1 VSAALAFNFS
11 RGGTETIF
19 WLRGETN
26 LLVAHFEKGHKGGYA
41 VMGWDQVGHI
51 NTAESEQQPIGG
63 LPKRAF
69 DLIVAAIAVAVT
81 SPLFLFAALTVILTS
96 RGPIFFRH
104 ERIGYGGRSFI
115 CYKFRT
121 MVVDADMRL
130 RHLLAADAFVR
141 TEWESCQKLAYDP
154 RVTPGGQLLRLSSLD
169 ELPQLIN
176 VIRGDMSLVGP
187 RPIVEAEIH
196 RYREK
201 FADYLRARPGI
212 TGSWQVSGRND
223 VSFEARTELDQAYV
237 RGWSFLG
244 DIMIILKTIPAVLL
258 SRGCY

>member
-1 VSAALAFNFS
+1 M
-11 RGGTETIF
+11 R
-19 WLRGETN
+19 
-26 LLVAHFEKGHKGGYA
+26 
-41 VMGWDQVGHI
+41 DQVYWRHVERV
-51 NTAESEQQPIGG
+51 AEAEQGPVGG
-63 LPKRAF
+63 LTKRTF
-69 DLIVAAIAVAVT
+69 DLILAVT
-81 SPLFLFAALTVILTS
+81 ALVVASPLFLFASLTVVVAS
-96 RGPIFFRH
+96 RGPVFFRH
-104 ERIGYGGRSFI
+104 ERIGYGGQPFI

-121 MVVDADMRL
+121 MVVDADMHL
-130 RHLLAADAFVR
+130 RHLLAEDVLAR
-141 TEWESCQKLAYDP
+141 GEWESSQKLTYDP

-201 FADYLRARPGI
+201 FADYRRARPGI

-223 VSFEARTELDQAYV
+223 ISFEERTEFDRAYV

-244 DIMIILKTIPAVLL
+244 DIMIILKTVPVVLL

>member
-1 VSAALAFNFS
+1 MSWSVIM
-11 RGGTETIF
+11 R
-19 WLRGETN
+19 
-26 LLVAHFEKGHKGGYA
+26 
-41 VMGWDQVGHI
+41 DQVYSRHVDRV
-51 NTAESEQQPIGG
+51 AEAEQGPVGG
-63 LPKRAF
+63 LTKRTF
-69 DLIVAAIAVAVT
+69 DLIVAVIALAVT
-81 SPLFLFAALTVILTS
+81 SPLFLFAMLTVMLTS

-104 ERIGYGGRSFI
+104 ERIGYGGRRFI

-121 MVVDADMRL
+121 MVVDADMHL
-130 RHLLAADAFVR
+130 WHLLEADAFAR
-141 TEWESCQKLAYDP
+141 TEWESRQKLTYDS

-201 FADYLRARPGI
+201 FADYRRARPGI

-223 VSFEARTELDQAYV
+223 VSFEKRTELDRAYV

>member
-1 VSAALAFNFS
+1 
-11 RGGTETIF
+11 
-19 WLRGETN
+19 
-26 LLVAHFEKGHKGGYA
+26 
-41 VMGWDQVGHI
+41 MGWDQVGHVDRV
-51 NTAESEQQPIGG
+51 AEAERQPVGG
-63 LPKRAF
+63 PTKRIF
-69 DLIVAAIAVAVT
+69 DLIVAVTALAVA
-81 SPLFLFAALTVILTS
+81 SPLFLFATLTVMLTS

-104 ERIGYGGRSFI
+104 ERIGFGGRPFI

-121 MVVDADMRL
+121 MVVDADMHL
-130 RHLLAADAFVR
+130 RHVLAADAFAR
-141 TEWESCQKLAYDP
+141 TEWESRQKLTYDP

-187 RPIVEAEIH
+187 RPIVEGEMH

-201 FADYLRARPGI
+201 FADYRRARPGI

-223 VSFEARTELDQAYV
+223 VSFEERTEFDRAYV

-244 DIMIILKTIPAVLL
+244 DIMIILKTVPAVLL